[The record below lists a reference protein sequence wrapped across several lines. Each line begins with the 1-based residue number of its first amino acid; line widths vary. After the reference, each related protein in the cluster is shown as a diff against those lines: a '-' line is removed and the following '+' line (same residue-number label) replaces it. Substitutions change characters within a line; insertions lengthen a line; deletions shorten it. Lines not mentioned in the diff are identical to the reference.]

1 MATIKKQRKPGCGQ
15 RKRETIK
22 KIEDKASLQVTF
34 SKRKNGLFKK
44 ASELSVVCGAQVAL
58 ILFSPAGKA
67 FTCGHP
73 TPDHIIDRFLNNE
86 TGDTDDLS
94 KIHKGDELYLCQQ
107 RYMEAQKELDA
118 EKKRGE
124 ILEALVNPNEQFQW
138 DAYIDGLSLEELEKM
153 RCDMEQLKKIVQKRC
168 DEVMG
173 NVDSSSW
180 LTTVPEPDVNTVGAD
195 GNLSN
200 VASSSWWLTVP
211 ESDVN
216 AVGGANDSF
225 DFVLD
230 GQPSNAAS
238 SSNSSAPDADVNT
251 IAADGS
257 FDFVLDVNPVTLE
270 DPLYYLNIDY
280 SNLLEY
286 EYC

>member
-1 MATIKKQRKPGCGQ
+1 MAMIKKQRKPGCGQ

-180 LTTVPEPDVNTVGAD
+180 LTTVPEPVVNTVGAD

-216 AVGGANDSF
+216 AVGANDSF